1 MRKGVLVVE
10 VAIEKALILPA
21 GIVVV
26 AVVPL
31 KMRLDANVVSPVM
44 LMVEEKEPV
53 VPDMPPV
60 AVRVEADT
68 PPAVMVR
75 PPLEMVAPLVITIL
89 SRVSTFWV

>member
-1 MRKGVLVVE
+1 MVE

-26 AVVPL
+26 AVL
-31 KMRLDANVVSPVM
+31 EKTRFDARVVSPVM

-75 PPLEMVAPLVITIL
+75 PPLEMMAPLVITIL

>member
-26 AVVPL
+26 AVL
-31 KMRLDANVVSPVM
+31 EKTRFDARVVSPVM

-75 PPLEMVAPLVITIL
+75 PPLEMMAPLVITIL

>member
-31 KMRLDANVVSPVM
+31 KMRLDANVGAPVM

-53 VPDMPPV
+53 DPDIPPV
-60 AVRVEADT
+60 VVRVEADT

-75 PPLEMVAPLVITIL
+75 PPDEMVAPLVITIL